1 MTIPKNVGY
10 WVACG
15 ATAVAGFVTAGL
27 DFVRTKRNKVTEK
40 VKQNYYE
47 VLTEERIPPA
57 LNDEKHEKIIEDLIE
72 FEKAEK
78 KK

>member
-1 MTIPKNVGY
+1 MTISKNVGW

-15 ATAVAGFVTAGL
+15 ATAVASGVATVL
-27 DFVRTKRNKVTEK
+27 DLIRTKRNKATEET
-40 VKQNYYE
+40 KQKYYE

-57 LNDEKHEKIIEDLIE
+57 LNDEKHEEIIEME
-72 FEKAEK
+72 VEKAEK

>member
-57 LNDEKHEKIIEDLIE
+57 LNDDKHEEIIEME
-72 FEKAEK
+72 VEKAEK